1 MKKLILV
8 AAAWMVAVGAFAQ
21 GQFNFTNKDAAT
33 GMDARF
39 FALGDATTQSS
50 VGAGYNVTIFA
61 GPAGGTLAQVGTTT
75 FRASPAA
82 GIGYVFPTVLTVPNV
97 APGGA
102 ADVRVEITGP
112 AGVNYSQ
119 LFNKAASDTAHA
131 AQFTLGGD
139 TITPTIVWMGNQP
152 ITLTPEPAT
161 LALAGLGVGALLL
174 IRRRK

>member
-1 MKKLILV
+1 
-8 AAAWMVAVGAFAQ
+8 
-21 GQFNFTNKDAAT
+21 
-33 GMDARF
+33 MDGGRGSIRSGTVQLYEQRCSHWDGCTLF
-39 FALGDATTQSS
+39 PLGDATTQSS

-75 FRASPAA
+75 FRASPAG

-102 ADVRVEITGP
+102 ADVRVQITGP
-112 AGVNYSQ
+112 NGVSYSD
-119 LFNKAASDTAHA
+119 LFTKAASDVAGNHA